1 MRNPSSRGFSL
12 IELLLVLAV
21 IGIIS
26 AIAIP
31 ALSGERQ
38 RARRIGD
45 AETNARIL
53 AMAIEATKAENG
65 TYGPAGATATWTPG
79 AAAPAL
85 TGWTVNPVP
94 SFSTQGKS
102 QMTYVLTAQPFTYTI
117 QVSYGGESWL
127 SLDQTGAKTIYKK

>member
-1 MRNPSSRGFSL
+1 MRRHSLRGFSL

-31 ALSGERQ
+31 ALTGERQ

-53 AMAIEATKAENG
+53 AMAIEGVKAENG
-65 TYGPAGATATWTPG
+65 SYGPAGATATWTPTS
-79 AAAPAL
+79 ATPAL
-85 TGWTVNPVP
+85 TTWTVNPVP
-94 SFSTQGKS
+94 SFTTQGRS
-102 QMTYVLTAQPFTYTI
+102 QMTYVLTVQPLTYTI
-117 QVSYGGESWL
+117 QVSYGGEAWL
-127 SLDQTGAKTIYKK
+127 SLDQTGARTIYKK